1 MADDS
6 VGLSVTKDCV
16 DDIVILFP
24 AVTRY
29 KTFSCTPQ
37 ELKEILRRACNTWS
51 DIPPHILHLC
61 DETDTLATFLKH
73 F

>member
-1 MADDS
+1 MAHDHLDNS
-6 VGLSVTKDCV
+6 AV
-16 DDIVILFP
+16 DNVVILFP
-24 AVTRY
+24 AVTGY

-37 ELKEILRRACNTWS
+37 DLDLILRRACNTWS

-61 DETDTLATFLKH
+61 DETEKLCKFLEN